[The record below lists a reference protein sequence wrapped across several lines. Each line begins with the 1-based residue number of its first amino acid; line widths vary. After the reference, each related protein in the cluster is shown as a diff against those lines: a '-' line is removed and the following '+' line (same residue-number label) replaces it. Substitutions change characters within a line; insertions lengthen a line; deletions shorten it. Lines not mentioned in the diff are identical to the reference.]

1 MKTRIFNLVIFSIVF
16 LTPIFSQDEKIPLEK
31 KDLFLR
37 EKSRYQTLFL
47 QEPTKT
53 MSTSAI
59 DVTYY
64 GMNLTITTSPQYL
77 RGQVSMKAICRENGL
92 STISLDLMNA
102 LTVDSVFVGGVKTSR
117 IQYPS
122 FFDITLDRTYNTGE
136 MIEAEVYYQGVP
148 GSSGFGSFE
157 FSSHLTVPWV
167 WTLSEP
173 YGAKDWWPCNDH
185 PSDKADSADIFVT
198 TDVTYKVGSNGK
210 LLSVINNGDGTATH
224 HWKTNYPISSYLISI
239 ALTNYAQFSNWFKY
253 TPTDSME
260 VLNYVLPEN
269 LSSAVSSLPVAVTG
283 LQIFSDMFG
292 LYPFINEKYGHA
304 QFGWGGGMEHQT
316 MTYLGGFSEGLVIHE
331 LAHQWFGDMI
341 TCRTWPDLWLN
352 EGFATYCEALY
363 NEKKYGFASYQSTM
377 ISEMN
382 SAMWTTA
389 ALYLADTGSVGSMFG
404 YSLVYAKG
412 ATVLHMLRHV
422 VGDSAFFRAMYNYSN
437 DPRFKYG
444 TASTPDLKSV
454 FETESGMDLSY
465 FFNEWIYGTRYPRYS
480 YGWTSEPSATGYKIT
495 LGVTQTTGTTNPVYF
510 TMPIDIKVY
519 ATGWDTTVVIF
530 NNLQAQTFELDVSHQ
545 PISIQF
551 DPGNWILKTKDSLKT
566 FTVSPISKNFQ
577 KVLVNFNK
585 VDSVIVY
592 NTGLTTLDI
601 NSVLSDNP
609 DYSVLPSG
617 ATILPQANQKFYITF
632 TPSVIGTRTG
642 KLYFYHNAPTS
653 PDQISVSGTGYQAT
667 SSVNKGW
674 NIVSIPMNAA
684 DTRREILFPSAY
696 GPAFMYDGSLGY
708 IAKDTLIPTIGYW
721 LKFPDTATV
730 FHQGFPPPVDT
741 VDLHEG
747 WNLVGTTLNTIS
759 VVNISVMPDGIITS
773 PYFGFARSYFLA
785 DSLYA
790 GRGYWVKANQVGKII
805 LK

>member
-1 MKTRIFNLVIFSIVF
+1 MKTRIFNLAIFCIVF

-31 KDLFLR
+31 KNLFLR

-59 DVTYY
+59 DVAYY
-64 GMNLTITTSPQYL
+64 GLELTVTTSPQYL
-77 RGQVSMKAICRENGL
+77 RGKVTINAVCKQNGL
-92 STISLDLMNA
+92 AAISLDLMNA
-102 LTVDSVFVGGVKTSR
+102 LTVDSVIVGGTRTSR
-117 IQYPS
+117 TQYTS
-122 FFDITLDRTYNTGE
+122 FFDMTLDRTYNTGE
-136 MIEAEVYYQGVP
+136 MIEAEIYYQGVP

-157 FSSHLTVPWV
+157 FSSHSTVPWV

-185 PSDKADSADIFVT
+185 PSDKADSADITVT
-198 TDVTYKVGSNGK
+198 TNSTYKVGANGK
-210 LLSVINNGDGTATH
+210 LLSVIDNGDGTSTH
-224 HWKTNYPISSYLISI
+224 HWKTNYPISTYLISI
-239 ALTNYAQFSNWFKY
+239 ALTNYSQFSNWFKY

-269 LSSAVSSLPVAVTG
+269 LSTAMSGLPVAVTG

-292 LYPFINEKYGHA
+292 LYPFINEKMGHA

-363 NEKKYGFASYQSTM
+363 NEKKYGFASYQSSM
-377 ISEMN
+377 NSEMS
-382 SAMWTTA
+382 SAKSTTA

-444 TASTPDLKSV
+444 TASTPDFKSV
-454 FETESGMDLSY
+454 FETESGMDLN
-465 FFNEWIYGTRYPRYS
+465 FFFDEWIYKTRYPRYS
-480 YGWTSEPSATGYKIT
+480 YGWTSQPSGGGYKIT

-519 ATGWDTTVVIF
+519 AAGWDTTVVIF
-530 NNLQAQTFELDVSHQ
+530 NNIQTQTFEFDISHQ
-545 PISIQF
+545 PTSLQF
-551 DPGNWILKTKDSLKT
+551 DPMNWILKTKDSLKT

-577 KVLVNFNK
+577 NVMVNFSK
-585 VDSVIVY
+585 KDSVTVF
-592 NTGLTTLDI
+592 NTGLTNLEIT
-601 NSVLSDNP
+601 SVLSDNIDFTVDP
-609 DYSVLPSG
+609 LV
-617 ATILPQANQKFYITF
+617 ATILPGGNQKFYVTF
-632 TPSVIGTRTG
+632 TPSISGTQTG
-642 KLYFYHNAPTS
+642 ELYFTHNAPTS
-653 PDQISVSGTGYQAT
+653 PDHISVTGIGSQAT
-667 SSVNKGW
+667 SSVGKGW
-674 NIVSIPMNAA
+674 NMVSIPFKSN
-684 DTRREILFPSAY
+684 DPRREVLFPGA
-696 GPAFMYDGSLGY
+696 GTPAFMFDVSLGY
-708 IAKDTLIPTIGYW
+708 VAKDSLIPGIGYW
-721 LKFPDTATV
+721 LKYSDSALV
-730 FHQGFPPPVDT
+730 YHQGFPPPIDT
-741 VDLHEG
+741 IEVHEG
-747 WNLVGTTLNTIS
+747 WNLVGSSLNTLSAANIIS
-759 VVNISVMPDGIITS
+759 IPEGIVSS
-773 PYFGFARSYFLA
+773 PYFGFGQSYFIT
-785 DSLYA
+785 DSLLV
-790 GRGYWVKANQVGKII
+790 GKGYWMKASQSGKII